1 VISKDKIGAG
11 GTTDPVVAAWRA
23 ELQRDVAASRAL
35 DGSVDARLVERRHYG
50 RYLYVVV
57 DWVLALVLGQIVFA
71 IPLLLV
77 TVLIHFVSSGQ
88 TATQSSIS
96 AYLQRFS
103 SNPPPAFN
111 IAGFA
116 TVDGSLILVLWLRL
130 RQQKRGWDLF
140 GLGSPLRR
148 NAASSIATGLAVG
161 VVAVVLSS
169 LIGLLQERTG
179 FDDFLVKH
187 HLGDPKAQA
196 KALID
201 PLKTAPAWVVAAT
214 VLIGTFLAPAVEELF
229 FRGYIFR
236 AVASRKTLLAA
247 YLTSGLAFAAAHLL
261 VDQFIPLFVIGLLLC
276 FAYQRTGNLLA
287 NFTAHAF
294 NNGVAFSLFLL
305 SLLPHVH

>member
-1 VISKDKIGAG
+1 VISGDKIGDRSA
-11 GTTDPVVAAWRA
+11 TDPVVAEWRA
-23 ELQRDVAASRAL
+23 ELQRDVAASRRL
-35 DGSVDARLVERRHYG
+35 DGSVDPRLVERRHYG
-50 RYLYVVV
+50 RYLYVVI

-71 IPLLLV
+71 IPLLFV
-77 TVLIHFVSSGQ
+77 TVLIHFLTSGQ
-88 TATQSSIS
+88 TATSSSIS
-96 AYLQRFS
+96 AYLQQFAAH
-103 SNPPPAFN
+103 PPPVFN
-111 IAGFA
+111 IAGFV

-140 GLGSPLRR
+140 GLGTPPRR
-148 NAASSIATGLAVG
+148 NAATALATGLAVG
-161 VVAVVLSS
+161 VAALILSS
-169 LIGLLQERTG
+169 IIGALQDVTG
-179 FDDFLVKH
+179 FNDFLVKH

-201 PLKTAPAWVVAAT
+201 PLKAAPAWVVAAT

-236 AVASRKTLLAA
+236 AVASRKSLLAA

-261 VDQFIPLFVIGLLLC
+261 VDQFIPLFAVGLLLC

-287 NFTAHAF
+287 NYTAHAV
-294 NNGVAFSLFLL
+294 NNGVSFALFLI